1 MTKTN
6 VMRLLESAGI
16 AYRTAEYEYDE
27 NNLSGL
33 HAAEQIGIPAEQ
45 VFKTLVTRGD
55 KTGILVFC
63 IPVDMELD
71 LKKAAAVSKNKKVEM
86 THMKELLAL
95 TGYIRGGCS
104 PIGMK
109 KKYPTFIDETCI
121 LFDEIA
127 VSAGIRGEQVI
138 LSPEDLAR
146 FTEATEADLTKEM
159 GRNLSAPKRRKNALS
174 AAFSVFFAL
183 LPPRSVFRITKKI
196 LSGYFQACMPA
207 FGSPLFS
214 PKWCIPSCHHIPK
227 VSSP

>member
-1 MTKTN
+1 MDGYQHANDCTRAQSLHCQKAEMRGMRAVPLLHRRAEAAKRKTKNITAEGKEVAAMTKTN

-146 FTEATEADLTKEM
+146 FTEATEADITKEM
-159 GRNLSAPKRRKNALS
+159 G
-174 AAFSVFFAL
+174 
-183 LPPRSVFRITKKI
+183 
-196 LSGYFQACMPA
+196 
-207 FGSPLFS
+207 
-214 PKWCIPSCHHIPK
+214 
-227 VSSP
+227 

>member
-16 AYRTAEYEYDE
+16 AYRTAEYEYNE

-71 LKKAAAVSKNKKVEM
+71 LKKAAAVSKNKKAEM

-146 FTEATEADLTKEM
+146 FTEATEADITKEM
-159 GRNLSAPKRRKNALS
+159 G
-174 AAFSVFFAL
+174 
-183 LPPRSVFRITKKI
+183 
-196 LSGYFQACMPA
+196 
-207 FGSPLFS
+207 
-214 PKWCIPSCHHIPK
+214 
-227 VSSP
+227 